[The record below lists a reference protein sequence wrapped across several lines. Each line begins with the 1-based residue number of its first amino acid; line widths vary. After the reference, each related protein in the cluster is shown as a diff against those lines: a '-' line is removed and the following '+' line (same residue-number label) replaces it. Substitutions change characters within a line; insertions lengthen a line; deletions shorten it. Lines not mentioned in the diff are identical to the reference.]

1 MFCELKICIYII
13 TSNKSPCSSL
23 TCLDYR
29 RSYNRRSYR
38 YAGMEEVHLKIE
50 SSKKIQSLHSGNKV

>member
-13 TSNKSPCSSL
+13 TSNKYPCSSL

-38 YAGMEEVHLKIE
+38 SAGMEEVHLKIE
-50 SSKKIQSLHSGNKV
+50 SSKKI